1 MKRFS
6 REQILLLH
14 EKIIAFS
21 GGSTGVRDENLL
33 LSAINSP
40 YQTFGGEDLYPSLIE
55 KAVRLGY
62 NLIANHPF
70 IDGNK
75 RIGVHAFCVYL
86 DIHGVKLEYNDED
99 LIKLI
104 FKIASGL
111 TSYEELLEWV
121 KSHIVSE

>member
-6 REQILLLH
+6 RKQILLLH
-14 EKIIAFS
+14 EKIISIS
-21 GGSTGVRDENLL
+21 GGSKGVRDENLL
-33 LSAINSP
+33 LSAIISP
-40 YQTFGGEDLYPSLIE
+40 YQTFGGKELYPSLIE

-62 NLIANHPF
+62 NLISNHPF

-75 RIGVHAFCVYL
+75 RIGVHAFLVYL
-86 DIHGVKLEYNDED
+86 DIHDVKLEYDDED

-104 FKIASGL
+104 FQVASGL

-121 KSHIVSE
+121 KRHVVSE

>member
-1 MKRFS
+1 MKRVS

-14 EKIIAFS
+14 EKIISIS
-21 GGSTGVRDENLL
+21 GDSKGVRDENLL

-40 YQTFGGEDLYPSLIE
+40 YQTFGSEDLYPSLIE

-62 NLIANHPF
+62 NLISNHPF

-75 RIGVHAFCVYL
+75 RIGVHAFFAYL
-86 DIHGVKLEYNDED
+86 DIHGVKLKYDDED

-104 FKIASGL
+104 FKVASGL
-111 TSYEELLEWV
+111 MSYEEFLEWV
-121 KSHIVSE
+121 KRHVVSE

>member
-14 EKIIAFS
+14 DKIISIS
-21 GGSTGVRDENLL
+21 GGSKGVRDENLL

-40 YQTFGGEDLYPSLIE
+40 YQTFGGKELYSSLIE

-62 NLIANHPF
+62 NLISNHPF

-75 RIGVHAFCVYL
+75 RIGVHAFFVYL
-86 DIHGVKLEYNDED
+86 DIHGVNLEYDDED

-104 FKIASGL
+104 FQVASGL
-111 TSYEELLEWV
+111 TLLEWV
-121 KSHIVSE
+121 KRHVVSE

>member
-6 REQILLLH
+6 RGQILLLH

-75 RIGVHAFCVYL
+75 RIGVHAFFVYL
-86 DIHGVKLEYNDED
+86 DIHGVKLEYNDKD

-121 KSHIVSE
+121 KRHIVSE

>member
-75 RIGVHAFCVYL
+75 RIGVHAFFVYL
-86 DIHGVKLEYNDED
+86 DIHGVKLEYNDKD

-121 KSHIVSE
+121 KRHIVSE